1 MKEIF
6 IKDEFIRLD
15 SALKYVG
22 LVGAGGQA
30 KIIIQEG
37 LVKVNDNI
45 CTQRGKKLHSGDKIE
60 FEEKIFVIKNEC

>member
-22 LVGAGGQA
+22 LVGTGGQA

-37 LVKVNDNI
+37 LIKVNDNI

-60 FEEKIFVIKNEC
+60 FEENIFVIKNEC

>member
-22 LVGAGGQA
+22 IVGTGGQA

-60 FEEKIFVIKNEC
+60 FEKNIFVIKNEC